1 MTYKELKTKQNKIK
15 ELRLDIADIESSA
28 EKITQS
34 ISGVPASSGISD
46 KVGSNATRIV
56 HIENQIKEIQAE
68 IDAEL
73 ERLPNTV
80 IGKCIRLR
88 IKQNFSWVKLSF
100 KVNGI
105 ACRNG
110 YLSPDAIRMACYRFK
125 W

>member
-56 HIENQIKEIQAE
+56 HIEEQIRDMQAE

-105 ACRNG
+105 ACHNG

>member
-15 ELRLDIADIESSA
+15 ELRLDIADIKSSA

-34 ISGVPASSGISD
+34 ISGVPTSSGISD
-46 KVGSNATRIV
+46 KVGNNATRIV
-56 HIENQIKEIQAE
+56 HIEDQIKEIQAE
-68 IDAEL
+68 IETEL

-105 ACRNG
+105 ACGNS

>member
-15 ELRLDIADIESSA
+15 ELRLDIADIKSSA

-56 HIENQIKEIQAE
+56 HIEDQIKEIQAE
-68 IDAEL
+68 IETEL

-105 ACRNG
+105 ASGNS
-110 YLSPDAIRMACYRFK
+110 YLSPDAIRMACYRLK